1 MSASTL
7 RLAYVLSIITG
18 VLAAVASAGGLF
30 FSELYQDNDLV
41 ITAWKGNDLITLV
54 VVVPLLTGA
63 LLMSARGS
71 ERASLVWIGCVGYML
86 YTYIFY
92 LYGAAFNLLFL
103 MYVALVAI
111 SLYAFI
117 LGLMSLDV
125 GRLSGRFRADTPVK
139 WIASLILMIPL
150 IMGGIE
156 LQRVVSSI
164 FTGQVPADILQT
176 GHPTAVVYATDLALL
191 MPAIA
196 VAAVMLW
203 RRRPWG
209 YAMAP
214 VLMVKG
220 VTYPLALIAMSL
232 LGANDPLT
240 LVYAF
245 FWLLS
250 ATALGLLLWNLR
262 ATKEDGVVK
271 HSGIQG
277 AVQGAKL

>member
-1 MSASTL
+1 VEGT
-7 RLAYVLSIITG
+7 
-18 VLAAVASAGGLF
+18 
-30 FSELYQDNDLV
+30 
-41 ITAWKGNDLITLV
+41 
-54 VVVPLLTGA
+54 
-63 LLMSARGS
+63 
-71 ERASLVWIGCVGYML
+71 
-86 YTYIFY
+86 
-92 LYGAAFNLLFL
+92 
-103 MYVALVAI
+103 
-111 SLYAFI
+111 FI
-117 LGLMSLDV
+117 LGLLSLDV
-125 GRLSGRFRADTPVK
+125 GRLSSGFQAGTPVK
-139 WIASLILMIPL
+139 WIACLMLLIPL

-156 LQRVVSSI
+156 LQRAVSSI

-176 GHPTAVVYATDLALL
+176 GHPTGVVYATDLALL

-209 YAMAP
+209 YALAP

-232 LGANDPLT
+232 LGANDPLI

-250 ATALGLLLWNLR
+250 AMALGLLLWNLR
-262 ATKEDGVVK
+262 GTNDERVVK

-277 AVQGAKL
+277 AAQGAKL

>member
-1 MSASTL
+1 MATNTL
-7 RLAYVLSIITG
+7 RLAYTLSIITA
-18 VLAAVASAGGLF
+18 VLAAVASAAGLF
-30 FSELYQDNDLV
+30 FSELYRDNDLV

-63 LLMSARGS
+63 LLTSLRGS
-71 ERASLVWIGCVGYML
+71 ERARLVWIGCIGYIL
-86 YTYIFY
+86 YNYVFY
-92 LYGAAFNLLFL
+92 LYGAAFNVLFL

-111 SLYAFI
+111 SLYAFV
-117 LGLMSLDV
+117 LGLLSLDV
-125 GRLSGRFRADTPVK
+125 GRLISWFQAGTPVK
-139 WIASLILMIPL
+139 WIASLMLLIPL

-156 LQRVVSSI
+156 LQRAVSSI

-176 GHPTAVVYATDLALL
+176 GHPTGVVYATDLALL
-191 MPAIA
+191 MPAMA

-209 YAMAP
+209 YALAP

-232 LGANDPLT
+232 LGANDPLI

-262 ATKEDGVVK
+262 ATKDDRVVK

-277 AVQGAKL
+277 AAQEAKL